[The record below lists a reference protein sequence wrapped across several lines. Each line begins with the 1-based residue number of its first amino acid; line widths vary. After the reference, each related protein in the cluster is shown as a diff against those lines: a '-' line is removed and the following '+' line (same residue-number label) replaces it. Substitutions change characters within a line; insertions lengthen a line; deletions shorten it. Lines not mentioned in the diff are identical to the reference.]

1 MNILKRFARQANKA
15 TATNAELFYDL
26 EKETVAYLDTNG
38 KSIGLLNKA
47 EDAPS
52 DKCVLLIRTDGIKV
66 NKITAQNTLNPS
78 DYQFELSVVP
88 GIDEQ
93 INFVLKNQRNKV
105 FSDMNIT
112 RITFDHF
119 FEGTAT
125 EYHVRWKIADN
136 QLIFVVFNSE
146 GAPLSFREEIVS
158 IWLEIEVFKN
168 VESEVFRIIE
178 TKEKKKEEPPKPVE
192 SHIFTKGTYTLTKND
207 GSTKVDTILTQGVEK
222 DGRVIL
228 TGKSGDGS
236 YIFEPIEGK
245 IGQFRLVF
253 NGTIILGIDGFD
265 LVKNT
270 WQIVTEKN
278 ITFTITYKI

>member
-38 KSIGLLNKA
+38 KSIGLLNKS

-52 DKCVLLIRTDGIKV
+52 DKCVLLIRTDGTKV

-78 DYQFELSVVP
+78 DYQFELSVEP
-88 GIDEQ
+88 GVEEQ
-93 INFVLKNQRNKV
+93 ISFVLKNQRNKV

-119 FEGTAT
+119 FEGTDT

-146 GAPLSFREEIVS
+146 GAPLSFGKDIIS
-158 IWLEIEVFKN
+158 IWLEIEVFRN

-178 TKEKKKEEPPKPVE
+178 TKEKKKEEPKQDNSFHLTKDGVYTMTKSSDETFRNSFLLEADKLNRIVGTLPVKE
-192 SHIFTKGTYTLTKND
+192 GTYTLYPDQNKEGGFILRLD
-207 GSTKVDTILTQGVEK
+207 STEIGRSTFDENNIL
-222 DGRVIL
+222 I
-228 TGKSGDGS
+228 
-236 YIFEPIEGK
+236 IEGE
-245 IGQFRLVF
+245 
-253 NGTIILGIDGFD
+253 TD
-265 LVKNT
+265 
-270 WQIVTEKN
+270 
-278 ITFTITYKI
+278 TFTITYAPSKK